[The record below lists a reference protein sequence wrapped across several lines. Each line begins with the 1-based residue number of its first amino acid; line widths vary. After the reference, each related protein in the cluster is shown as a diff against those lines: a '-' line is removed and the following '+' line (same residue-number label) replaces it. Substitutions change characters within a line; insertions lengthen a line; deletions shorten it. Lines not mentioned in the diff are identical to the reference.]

1 MRWNPG
7 GAVATGKATHQYAS
21 DIGWAAK
28 QVAQMYN
35 LYSLVDSYKLVLE
48 IPKYK

>member
-7 GAVATGKATHQYAS
+7 AMEKGNVTHQYAS

-28 QVAQMYN
+28 QTRTIYN
-35 LYSLVDSYKLVLE
+35 LYQQLDSYTIHLD
-48 IPKYK
+48 IPVYK